1 MRTQNR
7 YLKNYLKQ
15 CFENLSDLMK
25 DIKCIDLVASVNI
38 KQEYKENFTQPCDR
52 ETAIDLK

>member
-25 DIKCIDLVASVNI
+25 DIKCIDLVGSVNI
-38 KQEYKENFTQPCDR
+38 KQEYKEYFT
-52 ETAIDLK
+52 